1 MGLEYWA
8 PGLLMPRRLMPR
20 RLHHI
25 AFMLHARILF
35 FR

>member
-1 MGLEYWA
+1 LA
-8 PGLLMPRRLMPR
+8 PPLLMPRRLLPR